1 MQNLPVY
8 LYPNLFEV
16 ILDLDNN
23 RGIHQIMYQRPIKV
37 QKGVKNTIQIQFK
50 NSDQK
55 KVGINGQ
62 NFYLNV
68 FDQENRK
75 LILKKPITVLD
86 DASTTTNAL
95 KGLGQI
101 TLDSRDTVNIETKT
115 YNFSIVKQETDGTF
129 SPAYS
134 NTYYDV
140 AGILELK
147 EEVFPRLLPS
157 VEIIDFSR
165 IYNTDAN
172 KLQWEWYSGNIRP
185 LNMPSVGLHTVAKY
199 MTNYKGQVIIEATLE
214 NDPGFFGNFA
224 VIDQK
229 TYDGFTGIDYVN
241 FTGIFTHIRV
251 KYIPAKDPS
260 TQQNGDTA
268 YTGTF
273 DKALYRC

>member
-8 LYPNLFEV
+8 LYSNLFEV

-55 KVGINGQ
+55 KISINGQ
-62 NFYLNV
+62 QFYLNV

-75 LILKKPITVLD
+75 LVLKKPITVLD
-86 DASTTTNAL
+86 NASTTTTVL
-95 KGLGQI
+95 KGLAEVV
-101 TLDSRDTVNIETKT
+101 LDSKDTITIDTKT
-115 YNFSIVKQETDGTF
+115 YNFSIVKEEADGSY
-129 SPAYS
+129 SPAYA

-147 EEVFPRLLPS
+147 EEVYPKLLPS
-157 VEIIDFSR
+157 VNIVDFIR
-165 IYNTDAN
+165 TYNQDPS
-172 KLQWEWYSGNIRP
+172 KQQWEWYSGNIRP
-185 LNMPSVGLHTVAKY
+185 LNQSAAGLHTVAKY
-199 MTNYKGQVIIEATLE
+199 MTRFKGQVIIEATLE
-214 NDPGFFGNFA
+214 NSPGFFGNYA

-229 TYDGFTGIDYVN
+229 TYNDFTGVDYVN
-241 FTGIFTHIRV
+241 FTGLFTNVRI
-251 KYIPAKDPS
+251 KYIPAKDPT
-260 TQQNGDTA
+260 TQQNGNTT
-268 YTGTF
+268 YSGTF